1 MRSWNESFW
10 KSNHEPADDFA
21 IKIHP
26 LVLPRMTANTDSITE
41 SAFTRDPSQRT
52 LMWKALQGICRIA
65 TSLMFEL
72 KVYGKQHIPPSG
84 GVLIVAN
91 HQSYLDPI
99 VLAVQLYR
107 PVSFLAKSELFKN
120 AFFGWLIRNLNAF
133 PVRQGAGDVGAMKE
147 TIRRLQQGHMLVIY
161 PEGSRSDTGDLLP
174 IASGAA
180 LVIRRAGVPVVPAII
195 EGSFQAWP
203 RSHRLF
209 RPHQVAVL
217 YGPALQTDGLKAQE
231 ITALIDRTFHAMR
244 DELRQ
249 RMQQDIG

>member
-1 MRSWNESFW
+1 MNQPGIPQPLSRGSDPMSSQPSESINNGAF
-10 KSNHEPADDFA
+10 NRDF
-21 IKIHP
+21 
-26 LVLPRMTANTDSITE
+26 
-41 SAFTRDPSQRT
+41 SQRT
-52 LMWKALQGICRIA
+52 LLWKAMQSICRIVS
-65 TSLMFEL
+65 SLMFEL
-72 KVYGKQHIPPSG
+72 KVYGKEHIPPSG
-84 GVLIVAN
+84 GVLMVAN

-107 PVSFLAKSELFKN
+107 PVSFLAKSELFRN
-120 AFFGWLIRNLNAF
+120 PLFGWLIRSLNAF

-180 LVIRRAGVPVVPAII
+180 LVIRRAGVQVVPAII

-203 RSHRLF
+203 RSRRIF
-209 RPHQVAVL
+209 RAHQIAVL
-217 YGPALQTDGLKAQE
+217 YGPPLQTDGLKAGE
-231 ITALIDRTFHAMR
+231 ITALIERTFHAMR

-249 RMQQDIG
+249 RLQRDLH